1 MSKIFVNYPKCS
13 TCKRAEKFLKEN
25 NVEFVNR
32 NIVEENPTAEEL
44 SLWMDKSG
52 LEPRKFFNTSGVLYR
67 EMNLKDKIKTM
78 SKEEMIEILSTNGM
92 LVKRPLLVTEDIVL
106 VGFKEENYKEV
117 IPAPLLSRFTMK
129 ALFEPVGFEIK
140 NKYIVEKAKALV
152 EKYNDKYGKTIDYA
166 DVIKKIDKNVINSTK
181 NFRYLNRLVQKAL
194 ISTIENNE

>member
-92 LVKRPLLVTEDIVL
+92 LVKRPLLVTKDIVL
-106 VGFKEENYKEV
+106 VGFKEENYKE
-117 IPAPLLSRFTMK
+117 I
-129 ALFEPVGFEIK
+129 I
-140 NKYIVEKAKALV
+140 
-152 EKYNDKYGKTIDYA
+152 
-166 DVIKKIDKNVINSTK
+166 
-181 NFRYLNRLVQKAL
+181 
-194 ISTIENNE
+194 

>member
-1 MSKIFVNYPKCS
+1 MSKLFINYPKCS
-13 TCKRAEKFLKEN
+13 TCKKAEKFLKEN
-25 NVEFVNR
+25 NIEFINR

-106 VGFKEENYKEV
+106 VGFKEENYKE
-117 IPAPLLSRFTMK
+117 I
-129 ALFEPVGFEIK
+129 I
-140 NKYIVEKAKALV
+140 
-152 EKYNDKYGKTIDYA
+152 
-166 DVIKKIDKNVINSTK
+166 
-181 NFRYLNRLVQKAL
+181 
-194 ISTIENNE
+194 

>member
-106 VGFKEENYKEV
+106 VGFKEENYKE
-117 IPAPLLSRFTMK
+117 LYKRSSRTVYM
-129 ALFEPVGFEIK
+129 AVLF
-140 NKYIVEKAKALV
+140 
-152 EKYNDKYGKTIDYA
+152 
-166 DVIKKIDKNVINSTK
+166 
-181 NFRYLNRLVQKAL
+181 
-194 ISTIENNE
+194 

>member
-25 NVEFVNR
+25 KVEFVNR

-52 LEPRKFFNTSGVLYR
+52 LEPRKFFNTSGFLYR

-106 VGFKEENYKEV
+106 VGFKEENYKE
-117 IPAPLLSRFTMK
+117 I
-129 ALFEPVGFEIK
+129 I
-140 NKYIVEKAKALV
+140 
-152 EKYNDKYGKTIDYA
+152 
-166 DVIKKIDKNVINSTK
+166 
-181 NFRYLNRLVQKAL
+181 
-194 ISTIENNE
+194 

>member
-32 NIVEENPTAEEL
+32 NILEENPTAEEL

-52 LEPRKFFNTSGVLYR
+52 LEPRNFFNTSGVLYR

-106 VGFKEENYKEV
+106 VGFKEENYKE
-117 IPAPLLSRFTMK
+117 I
-129 ALFEPVGFEIK
+129 I
-140 NKYIVEKAKALV
+140 
-152 EKYNDKYGKTIDYA
+152 
-166 DVIKKIDKNVINSTK
+166 
-181 NFRYLNRLVQKAL
+181 
-194 ISTIENNE
+194 

>member
-106 VGFKEENYKEV
+106 VGFKEENYK
-117 IPAPLLSRFTMK
+117 
-129 ALFEPVGFEIK
+129 
-140 NKYIVEKAKALV
+140 
-152 EKYNDKYGKTIDYA
+152 
-166 DVIKKIDKNVINSTK
+166 KII
-181 NFRYLNRLVQKAL
+181 
-194 ISTIENNE
+194 